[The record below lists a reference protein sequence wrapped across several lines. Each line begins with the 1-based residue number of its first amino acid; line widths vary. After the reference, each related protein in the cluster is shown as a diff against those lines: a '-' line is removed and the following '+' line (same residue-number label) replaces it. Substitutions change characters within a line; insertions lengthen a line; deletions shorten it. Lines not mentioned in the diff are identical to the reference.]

1 MTVGLAFSRVTSG
14 NTHVS
19 TNICLQYN
27 MAYSSSVILVI
38 MSCNVSNMNQK
49 QHAKY
54 LGDEKISKT
63 VH

>member
-1 MTVGLAFSRVTSG
+1 
-14 NTHVS
+14 
-19 TNICLQYN
+19 

-49 QHAKY
+49 QNAKY